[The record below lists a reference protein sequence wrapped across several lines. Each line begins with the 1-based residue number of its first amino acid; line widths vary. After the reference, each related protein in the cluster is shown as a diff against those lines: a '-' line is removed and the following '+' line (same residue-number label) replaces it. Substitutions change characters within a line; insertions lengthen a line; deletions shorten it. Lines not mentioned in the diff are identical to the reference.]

1 MGYNSA
7 SPKPIGQL
15 PARPVK
21 PGFDRPFWTVHHIR
35 DFGATE
41 ILLIKQQKAETV
53 IVPQLANG
61 RLQFIGK
68 IPRGIGVGG
77 DRLIEVQGSAGGN
90 SGPLCESRPTAIGGN
105 RQNPRF

>member
-7 SPKPIGQL
+7 SPKPISQL
-15 PARPVK
+15 PACPVK
-21 PGFDRPFWTVHHIR
+21 PSLNRPFWAVHDVG

-61 RLQFIGK
+61 RFQFIGE

-90 SGPLCESRPTAIGGN
+90 SGPLSESRPTAIGGD